1 MIPVKQL
8 KALFNRR
15 RVRDRRKLIPP
26 ITLRFDRAFSCFKYS
41 MSNFGQIVVW
51 IKVWRAA
58 EGCSTYLDMLYF
70 TSIKAQEILWAHNF
84 RHDIN
89 EYFIVTLRDLKMTCL
104 ETDIQMF
111 CTSKCINK
119 LVFIQEESDEV
130 KFEKVNK
137 LKKWLKEYVVI
148 F

>member
-1 MIPVKQL
+1 MICE
-8 KALFNRR
+8 
-15 RVRDRRKLIPP
+15 I
-26 ITLRFDRAFSCFKYS
+26 
-41 MSNFGQIVVW
+41 
-51 IKVWRAA
+51 AA
-58 EGCSTYLDMLYF
+58 CNWVF
-70 TSIKAQEILWAHNF
+70 KAQEIICEHNF

-89 EYFIVTLRDLKMTCL
+89 EYFIVALRDLKMTCL

-148 F
+148 FLKNEEWTLIEVNYN